1 MRVKLAFFILG
12 LLTGLTLMNAI
23 QGKKFEEI
31 YWQTEK
37 LKVQLYEAV
46 QQIEK
51 VKEQQEAILPLV
63 VKEIKLEIQMNDHSF
78 VEPALHR
85 AIYDLVNNLLGQEI
99 YALPYPLLF
108 NLLDD
113 RLIEEGDKKYRLEV
127 KAVIVGETL
136 VYFLKVNK
144 LNGKATV

>member
-1 MRVKLAFFILG
+1 
-12 LLTGLTLMNAI
+12 MNAI
-23 QGKKFEEI
+23 QGKKFEEV

-46 QQIEK
+46 QQMEK
-51 VKEQQEAILPLV
+51 VKEQHEAMLPLV
-63 VKEIKLEIQMNDHSF
+63 VEEIKLEIQMNDHSF
-78 VEPALHR
+78 IEPALHR

-108 NLLDD
+108 NLLDG
-113 RLIEEGDKKYRLEV
+113 RLIEEGDKKYQLEV

-144 LNGKATV
+144 INEKLTV